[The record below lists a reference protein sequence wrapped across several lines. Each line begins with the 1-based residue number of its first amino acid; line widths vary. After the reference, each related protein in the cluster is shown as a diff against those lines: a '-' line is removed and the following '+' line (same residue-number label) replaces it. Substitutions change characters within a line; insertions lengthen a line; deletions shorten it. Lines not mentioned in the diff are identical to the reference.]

1 MRNFL
6 RMETLFL
13 SLFAVVL
20 TVFITF
26 DFSIVLALTVGLC
39 LFSLYAKLKGYSL
52 KEIVTMIIGGARTSK
67 NILIVFCLV
76 GILTALWRD
85 CGTIPT
91 IIAYTVDLINPK
103 SFIFMTFALCC
114 LVSFLIGTSFGS
126 AATMGVICVTMGM
139 AMGADPILT
148 GGAMLS
154 GVLFGDRCSPVS
166 TSALLVSELTGTN
179 IYENIKLMFKTAA
192 VPFTVTSVIYIVA
205 GFFSD
210 TNESRTDIASLFAKE
225 VNITPL
231 ALIPAIVILILALF
245 KVKTKYSM
253 LCSIVSAFFVSLFVQ
268 NTEITEL
275 IRFAVMGYKAKLPEL
290 SQMLDGGGLSSM
302 LKVVLIVCI
311 SSAYSGIFNKT
322 GMLDTLKGKLESLSA
337 KTGAFAVTILVSIIT
352 SMISCNQTLAI
363 ILTENLCDRL
373 NTDRQSFAIELENSV
388 VVIAPL
394 IPWSIAG
401 AVPLTSAGAP
411 TASLFAACYLY
422 LIPLYC
428 LVAQKMPIKNLFTK
442 QKHCF

>member
-1 MRNFL
+1 
-6 RMETLFL
+6 METLFL
-13 SLFAVVL
+13 VLFTVIL
-20 TVFITF
+20 TVFISL
-26 DFSIVLALTVGLC
+26 DWSIVAALLIGLF
-39 LFSLYAKLKGYSL
+39 LFSLYAKLKGNSL
-52 KEIVTMIIGGARTSK
+52 KAILKMIIDGAKTSK
-67 NILIVFCLV
+67 NILIVFSLV

-139 AMGADPILT
+139 AMGANPVLT

-179 IYENIKLMFKTAA
+179 IYENIKRMFKTAA
-192 VPFTVTSVIYIVA
+192 VPFILTSLIYIIA
-205 GFFSD
+205 GFFSR
-210 TNESRTDIASLFAKE
+210 TAESSTDIASLFAKE
-225 VNITPL
+225 VSITPL
-231 ALIPAIVILILALF
+231 ALIPAAVILILALF
-245 KVKTKYSM
+245 KVKTRYSM
-253 LCSIVSAFFVSLFVQ
+253 LCSIIAAFFVSLFVQ
-268 NTEITEL
+268 KTEITEL
-275 IRFAVMGYKAKLPEL
+275 LRFMITGYKATLPEL

-302 LKVVLIVCI
+302 VRVVLIVCI
-311 SSAYSGIFNKT
+311 SSAYSGIFNAT
-322 GMLDTLKGKLESLSA
+322 GMLQRLIEKLEALSD
-337 KTGAFAVTILVSIIT
+337 KTGSFAVTVFVSIFT
-352 SMISCNQTLAI
+352 SAISCNQTLAI
-363 ILTENLCDRL
+363 ILSDSLCSKLEKD
-373 NTDRQSFAIELENSV
+373 NRQFAIDLENSV

-411 TASLFAACYLY
+411 TLSLLAAFYLY
-422 LIPLYC
+422 LIPLYY
-428 LVAQKMPIKNLFTK
+428 LIVRRKK
-442 QKHCF
+442 QNIR

>member
-1 MRNFL
+1 
-6 RMETLFL
+6 METLFL

-20 TVFITF
+20 TVFIAL
-26 DFSIVLALTVGLC
+26 DWSIVLALLVGLF
-39 LFSLYAKLKGYSL
+39 LFALYAKLKSNSV
-52 KEIVTMIIGGARTSK
+52 KEILKMIIDGAKTSK
-67 NILIVFCLV
+67 NILIVFFLV

-103 SFIFMTFALCC
+103 SFVFMTFALCC

-126 AATMGVICVTMGM
+126 AATMGVICVTMGA
-139 AMGADPILT
+139 AMGANPVLS

-179 IYENIKLMFKTAA
+179 IYENIKQMFKTAA
-192 VPFTVTSVIYIVA
+192 VPFILTSLIYIAA
-205 GFFSD
+205 GFFSHTD
-210 TNESRTDIASLFAKE
+210 ESKTDIAQLFAKE
-225 VNITPL
+225 VKITPF
-231 ALIPAIVILILALF
+231 ALIPAAVILILALF
-245 KVKTKYSM
+245 KVKTRISM
-253 LCSIVSAFFVSLFVQ
+253 LCSIIAAFFVSLFVQ
-268 NTEITEL
+268 KTEFLSLLEC
-275 IRFAVMGYKAKLPEL
+275 AVTGYKAKLPEL
-290 SQMLDGGGLSSM
+290 SSMLDGGGISSM
-302 LKVVLIVCI
+302 VRVLLIVCI
-311 SSAYSGIFNKT
+311 SSAYSGIFNAT
-322 GMLDTLKGKLESLSA
+322 GMLTSLIQKLENLSQ
-337 KTGAFAVTILVSIIT
+337 KTGNFAVTVFVSIFT

-363 ILTENLCDRL
+363 ILSDSLCSKLEKDRE
-373 NTDRQSFAIELENSV
+373 QFAVDLENSV

-422 LIPLYC
+422 LLPLWY
-428 LVAQKMPIKNLFTK
+428 LFVRRK
-442 QKHCF
+442 RKGN

>member
-1 MRNFL
+1 MEIIFL
-6 RMETLFL
+6 ALFT
-13 SLFAVVL
+13 FVL
-20 TVFITF
+20 TIFITL
-26 DFSIVLALTVGLC
+26 DWSIVLALLIGLF
-39 LFSLYAKLKGYSL
+39 LFIIYAKLRNHSFKS
-52 KEIVTMIIGGARTSK
+52 IVKMIVDGAKTSK
-67 NILIVFCLV
+67 NILIVFFLV

-91 IIAYTVDLINPK
+91 IITYTADLINPK

-139 AMGADPILT
+139 AMGANPILT

-192 VPFTVTSVIYIVA
+192 IPFAVTSIIYIIA

-210 TNESRTDIASLFAKE
+210 TGEAQTDIADLFSKE
-225 VNITPL
+225 VSITPL
-231 ALIPAIVILILALF
+231 ALIPAAVILTLALF
-245 KVKTKYSM
+245 KVKTRISM
-253 LCSIVSAFFVSLFVQ
+253 LCSIISAVIISLAVQ
-268 NTEITEL
+268 KTEITEL
-275 IRFAVMGYKAKLPEL
+275 LHTIVMGYQAKLPEL
-290 SQMLDGGGLSSM
+290 SQMLDGGGISSM
-302 LKVVLIVCI
+302 VRVLLIVCI
-311 SSAYSGIFNKT
+311 SSAYSGIFNAT
-322 GMLDTLKGKLESLSA
+322 GMLDSIVELLEKISR
-337 KTGAFAVTILVSIIT
+337 KTGSFTVTVIVSILT

-363 ILTENLCDRL
+363 ILTENLCSRL
-373 NTDRQSFAIELENSV
+373 NKDKQKFAIDLENSV

-411 TASLFAACYLY
+411 TASLLTACYLY
-422 LIPLYC
+422 LIPLYY
-428 LVAQKMPIKNLFTK
+428 LIVRRKKSI
-442 QKHCF
+442 